1 MHHHTERTDL
11 AEFWEEHYASK
22 DRVWSGRVNPVLAD
36 FTAGLTPGR
45 ALDLGCGE
53 GGDAVHLA
61 AAGWQVTAVDV
72 SATALARTRE
82 HAQAAGLADAITT
95 ERHDL
100 TDYTPE
106 GPYDLVSAQFL
117 QTPIEFP
124 RPLTLRR
131 AADALAVG
139 GLLLVVDHGSAPSW
153 SQHREHMDFH
163 TPEETFAQI
172 GLDQARFRPERLESP
187 ERAITG
193 PEGQAATIIDT
204 VVAVRRIA

>member
-1 MHHHTERTDL
+1 MHQHDTDDP
-11 AEFWEEHYASK
+11 AAFWERHYSSS
-22 DRVWSGRVNPVLAD
+22 DRIWSGRANPVLAATVAD
-36 FTAGLTPGR
+36 LPPGR

-82 HAQAAGLADAITT
+82 HAAAAGVADAVAT

-100 TDYTPE
+100 ADYSPAGE
-106 GPYDLVSAQFL
+106 FDLVSAQFL
-117 QTPIEFP
+117 QSPLEFE
-124 RPLTLRR
+124 RASVLRR
-131 AADALAVG
+131 AADALVVG

-153 SQHREHMDFH
+153 GWRHDHHVEFPSPAELY
-163 TPEETFAQI
+163 EGL
-172 GLDQARFRPERLESP
+172 GLDEARFRPERLESP
-187 ERAITG
+187 ERDAVGPDGEAGRIT
-193 PEGQAATIIDT
+193 DT